1 MVAFTHEFPTKGCL
15 CESVSPIS
23 APPVKPWQ
31 PVVKVPRA
39 AKALTTPGRE
49 GSLHPMATFSFPQVA
64 TVTQRF
70 DPQRVENIEST
81 LLAGFQQ
88 KGKLLEGTCGRRIA
102 VCVGSRG
109 IAQLSDI
116 VRVLVEELKRAGADP
131 FIVPAMGSHGG
142 GTVEGQTQI
151 LSDYGITESNVGA
164 PLIASMDVVEIS
176 PTVDGVPVHV
186 DRAAFESDGIIL
198 VNRVKPHTD
207 FKGKAESGLMK
218 QAAVGLGNIHG
229 ATNLHRFTHSLGY
242 ERLIIT
248 RARSIIASG
257 KVLMG
262 LAIIENAYHQPAH
275 LELIPSAEI
284 VEREQQL
291 LLRAKDLMPSL
302 PASQI
307 DLLIIDRIGKNISG
321 TGLDPNVTGRWFDF
335 NSLWQDTPD
344 VHRIAVLDLSPETH
358 GNAVGMGL
366 ADFCTQ
372 RLVDKIDKDVTY
384 LNALTAHFTV
394 PGRIPIHFSTD
405 RETIRQALLSVG
417 GRSRS
422 EDKRVIRIRDT
433 LSLSTLE
440 ASESMMEELRDHP
453 GIVQIGDLRPLTF
466 DGDGVLA
473 EMGSGF

>member
-1 MVAFTHEFPTKGCL
+1 MAAFP
-15 CESVSPIS
+15 
-23 APPVKPWQ
+23 
-31 PVVKVPRA
+31 
-39 AKALTTPGRE
+39 
-49 GSLHPMATFSFPQVA
+49 FPQIA

-70 DPQRVENIEST
+70 DPQHVENIEST
-81 LLAGFQQ
+81 LLSEFQQ
-88 KGKLLEGTCGRRIA
+88 KRGLLEGASGRRVA
-102 VCVGSRG
+102 VCAGSRG
-109 IAQLSDI
+109 ISQLSDI
-116 VRVLVEELKRAGADP
+116 IRILVRELKKAGADP

-142 GTVEGQTQI
+142 GTPEGQTQI

-164 PLIASMDVVEIS
+164 PLFASMDVVEIS

-218 QAAVGLGNIHG
+218 LAAVGLGNIEG

-248 RARSIIASG
+248 KARSIIETG

-262 LAIIENAYHQPAH
+262 LAIVENAYHQPAH
-275 LELIPSAEI
+275 FELIPSEEI

-321 TGLDPNVTGRWFDF
+321 TGLDPNITGRWFGS

-344 VHRIAVLDLSPETH
+344 VHRIAVLDLSRETH
-358 GNAVGMGL
+358 GNAVGIGL

-372 RLVDKIDKDVTY
+372 RVVDKIDRDMTY
-384 LNALTAHFTV
+384 LNVLTAHFTV
-394 PGRIPIHFSTD
+394 PGRIPIYFSTD
-405 RETIRQALLSVG
+405 RETIRRALLSIG
-417 GRSRS
+417 GRSGPA
-422 EDKRVIRIRDT
+422 DKRVIRIHDT
-433 LSLSTLE
+433 LSLNTLE
-440 ASESMMEELRDHP
+440 ASESMLKELSNHP
-453 GIVQIGDLRPLTF
+453 NTGRIGDLRPLTF
-466 DGDGVLA
+466 DGEGVLG
-473 EMGSGF
+473 EIGSEVAQRAT

>member
-1 MVAFTHEFPTKGCL
+1 
-15 CESVSPIS
+15 
-23 APPVKPWQ
+23 
-31 PVVKVPRA
+31 
-39 AKALTTPGRE
+39 
-49 GSLHPMATFSFPQVA
+49 MATFQFPQVA

-70 DPQRVENIEST
+70 DPQRVENIRST
-81 LLAGFQQ
+81 LLSEFQH
-88 KGKLLEGTCGRRIA
+88 KKELLQGTSGRRVA
-102 VCVGSRG
+102 VCAGSRG
-109 IAQLSDI
+109 ISQLSDI
-116 VRVLVEELKRAGADP
+116 IRILVEELKRAGADP

-142 GTVEGQTQI
+142 GTAEGQTQI
-151 LSDYGITESNVGA
+151 LSDYGITESKVGA
-164 PLIASMDVVEIS
+164 PLVASMDVVEIS

-218 QAAVGLGNIHG
+218 LAAVGLGNIDG
-229 ATNLHRFTHSLGY
+229 ATHLHRFTHSLGY

-248 RARSIIASG
+248 KASRIIETG

-321 TGLDPNVTGRWFDF
+321 TGLDPNVTGRWFGF

-344 VHRIAVLDLSPETH
+344 VHRIAVLDLSRETH
-358 GNAVGMGL
+358 GNAVGIGL

-372 RLVDKIDKDVTY
+372 RVVDKINRDMTY

-394 PGRIPIHFSTD
+394 PGRIPIYFSTD
-405 RETIRQALLSVG
+405 RETIRWALVSIG
-417 GRSRS
+417 GRGGPA
-422 EDKRVIRIRDT
+422 DKRVIRIHDT
-433 LSLSTLE
+433 LSLNILE
-440 ASESMMEELRDHP
+440 ASESMLEELRDHP
-453 GIVQIGDLRPLTF
+453 ATGQIGDLRPLTF

-473 EMGSGF
+473 EMGDPALA